1 MEKYNSIHVALSID
15 NRVIYQTLVFLTS
28 LFENRSQTTIYDII
42 IMICDNMNKGH
53 ISKINS
59 LKDKYGDKFIKI
71 QFINMKNYFQG
82 TINDNHNPITSYYRI
97 ELPSLLPK
105 NDRVIYIDVEVLN
118 FGDLTEM
125 YNLELKNDIYLRGVL
140 GGIELIDDLKSLGIN
155 STKFFNSE
163 IILMNLKS
171 MRINGVENKTKNF
184 INSHNLDNYQTAI
197 NAICYNNWEILP
209 LKYAIFS
216 FNEYEDLVKFYRNK
230 EKRYMYNE
238 TELKQGF
245 YHPTLLHYNGSVKPW
260 DKRYY
265 SQNKTKGEYWWY
277 YAKLSGFYDEIL
289 QNFGFNKNDT
299 DNLIEKIP
307 EDGGLIK
314 NNYKPMIKIAYLN
327 NNLKFPYHENN
338 INFSEY
344 STSIK
349 PIALYLPKIT
359 LMNSF
364 EDFSRNLTENGNET
378 DNGDKGIKKKQNIE
392 REIELAKSHGI
403 YGFGIYYYSFS
414 NLEIY
419 NDPLDIIFENK
430 NIDFHY
436 LLIWK
441 NKDII
446 NNDKKYLIKDEY
458 NEKNFT
464 FFIDKISKYLLD
476 QRYIKINDC
485 PMIGIYSPTNISNIN
500 QMISI
505 WRARVNK
512 YGIKN
517 IIILGFLNNVNIK
530 LKKGEKPLDSYAYI
544 HSYNNLPSYIMNSK
558 KIYHYYGLIYNN
570 RFKKSYYKIFKSA
583 ILPFEIKNNNKE
595 SIFYDYTP
603 YKFYILNKDIIDYT
617 KKNFDNNNQFY
628 FINSFNNFLKK
639 DFFEKDGY
647 ASLNSLSKAL
657 FKIKFSTKEYDLQK
671 LKNMTQI
678 AIQTHIFFIDL
689 LEEIMSKI
697 NNIPVKYDL
706 YVTTTAEKNKN
717 TTESYIKS
725 KLKNKPNKYQILV
738 VENKGRDV
746 LPFLTQFSKVFKNYK
761 YFCHIHSKK
770 TTKTPNL
777 GIRWRRYLF
786 NNLLG
791 NAEIISEILN
801 IFETSEKIGIIYP
814 DNYYEL
820 LGFAY
825 KNTKENL
832 KHMNF
837 LLMEISHRY
846 IYDISPEFIA
856 GNMFWARVSAVYQ
869 IFQKVDIIS
878 LHCPLEKGQRSH
890 TILHGIERLWLPL
903 VQYNGYNYTTFSRIF

>member
-1 MEKYNSIHVALSID
+1 MSSLSGFFLSLINNDIYKEDNLQKLNITDNEKSNKTRNNDTSKNNEDKEEKEKDNSIHVALIID

-28 LFENRSQTTIYDII
+28 LFENRNPTTIYDII
-42 IMICDNMNKGH
+42 MIYDNINKSY

-59 LKDKYGDKFIKI
+59 LKNKYGDKFINI
-71 QFINMKNYFQG
+71 QFINMTNDFQG
-82 TINDNHNPITSYYRI
+82 AINGSHIPITSYYRI
-97 ELPSLLPK
+97 ELPSLLSK
-105 NDRVIYIDVEVLN
+105 IDRVIYTDVEVLS

-125 YNLELKNDIYLRGVL
+125 YNLELKNDIYLRGAL
-140 GGIELIDDLKSLGIN
+140 GGIEFIDDLKILGIN

-171 MRINGVENKTKNF
+171 MRMNGIENKTKNF
-184 INSHNLDNYQTAI
+184 INSHNLDNYQTAM
-197 NAICYNNWEILP
+197 NALCYNNWEILP
-209 LKYAIFS
+209 LKYAVFS
-216 FNEYEDLVKFYRNK
+216 FNEYEDLVKFYRNQD
-230 EKRYMYNE
+230 KRLMYNE

-245 YHPTLLHYNGSVKPW
+245 YEPTLLHYIGSIKPW
-260 DKRYY
+260 NKSYY
-265 SQNKTKGEYWWY
+265 SQNKTKGDYWWY

-289 QNFGFNKNDT
+289 QNYGFNKNDI

-307 EDGGLIK
+307 DDGGLIK
-314 NNYKPMIKIAYLN
+314 NNYKPTPKTVYLN
-327 NNLKFPYHENN
+327 NNLKLPYHENN

-344 STSIK
+344 STTIK
-349 PIALYLPKIT
+349 PIALYTPKIK

-364 EDFSRNLTENGNET
+364 EGLSRNLTESGNET
-378 DNGDKGIKKKQNIE
+378 DNGDKSIKKENIE
-392 REIELAKSHGI
+392 SEIELAKSHGI

-414 NLEIY
+414 SLEVY
-419 NDPLDIIFENK
+419 NDPLDIIFDNK

-441 NKDII
+441 NEDVI

-458 NEKNFT
+458 NEKNFA

-485 PMIGIYSPTNISNIN
+485 PIIGIYSPSNIININ

-505 WRARVNK
+505 WKTRVGE

-517 IIILGFLNNVNIK
+517 ITILGFLNNFNIK
-530 LKKGEKPLDSYAYI
+530 LQKGEKPLDSYVYI

-570 RFKKSYYKIFKSA
+570 RFKKSNYKIFKSA
-583 ILPFEIKNNNKE
+583 TLPFEIKNNNKE
-595 SIFYDYTP
+595 SIFDDYSP
-603 YKFYILNKDIIDYT
+603 YKFYILNKDIIDFT
-617 KKNFDNNNQFY
+617 KQNLDNNNQFY

-647 ASLNSLSKAL
+647 ASINSLSKAL
-657 FKIKFSTKEYDLQK
+657 FNIKFSTKEYDLQN
-671 LKNMTQI
+671 LKSITQI
-678 AIQTHIFFIDL
+678 AIQAHIFFIDL
-689 LEEIMSKI
+689 LEEIMIKI
-697 NNIPVKYDL
+697 NNIPVRYDL
-706 YVTTTAEKNKN
+706 YVTTTSTNNKN
-717 TTESYIKS
+717 SIESYIKS

-746 LPFLTQFSKVFKNYK
+746 LPFLTQLSKVFKNYK

-770 TTKTPNL
+770 TQATPDL
-777 GIRWRRYLF
+777 GIKWRRYLF

-825 KNTKENL
+825 KNNKQNL

-846 IYDISPEFIA
+846 I
-856 GNMFWARVSAVYQ
+856 
-869 IFQKVDIIS
+869 
-878 LHCPLEKGQRSH
+878 
-890 TILHGIERLWLPL
+890 
-903 VQYNGYNYTTFSRIF
+903 